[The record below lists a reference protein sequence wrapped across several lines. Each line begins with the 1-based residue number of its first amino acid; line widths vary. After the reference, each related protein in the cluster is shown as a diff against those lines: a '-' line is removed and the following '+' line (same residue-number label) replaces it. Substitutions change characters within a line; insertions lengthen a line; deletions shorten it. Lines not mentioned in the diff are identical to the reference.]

1 MTDRENK
8 EARSAIAGMA
18 QNMDMHLGAIFVKAK
33 LCRGYYMALIKEGF
47 TEQEALELSKY
58 FKLEL

>member
-33 LCRGYYMALIKEGF
+33 LCRGYYMALIKEV
-47 TEQEALELSKY
+47 LLSEKP
-58 FKLEL
+58 LNSADTLN